1 MKILLTIL
9 TFIFSLNSFSTE
21 TLTYYVYFETE
32 YIQGP
37 WSRLDI
43 VEQSNYKYL
52 KAEAYDDLFGSENE
66 QLVQKML
73 SRLKEKK
80 PDFYSWEY
88 DLSFRGDTVVIAT
101 NELPKNIK
109 TIKNEIIA
117 TLTFNNFKVLIF
129 NFANKSETLTI
140 RDLTIPYFDLVSTE
154 FITSKSIDKKDNLI
168 DQNQIIAPI
177 ETKYSYK
184 TCLIISIVLN
194 IGLIGILT
202 LRLFKK

>member
-1 MKILLTIL
+1 MKILLTIM

-43 VEQSNYKYL
+43 VEQSNYRYL
-52 KAEAYDDLFGSENE
+52 KAEAYEDLFGSENE

-88 DLSFRGDTVVIAT
+88 DLSFRGDTVVIST
-101 NELPKNIK
+101 NELTKNIK

-140 RDLTIPYFDLVSTE
+140 CDLTIPYFDLVSTE
-154 FITSKSIDKKDNLI
+154 FIPSKSIDKMDNLI

-177 ETKYSYK
+177 ETKNSYK
-184 TCLIISIVLN
+184 TWLIISIVLN
-194 IGLIGILT
+194 IGLIGLLT